1 MSRNRYVSVNDFT
14 GAVTSIVREWVAES
28 TDSASTA
35 VVEVAEDARDQLKV
49 EGGFSNRTGKYRK
62 GWRITFEE
70 KRYGLKAVV
79 HNTLYQLTHLLE
91 SGHAKFL
98 WGRPTGDY
106 VQAFP
111 HIEKVNQEAQEEL
124 EREIKRRLQ

>member
-14 GAVTSIVREWVAES
+14 GAVTSVVKEWVAES

-49 EGGFSNRTGKYRK
+49 EGGFSNRTGSYRK

-70 KRYGLKAVV
+70 KRYGLKAVI
-79 HNTLYQLTHLLE
+79 HNKLYQLTHLLE
-91 SGHAKFL
+91 SGHAMWL
-98 WGRPTGDY
+98 WGRPTDKD
-106 VQAFP
+106 VRAFP
-111 HIEKVNQEAQEEL
+111 HIEKVNNEAQDKL
-124 EREIKRRLQ
+124 QKEINRRLS

>member
-1 MSRNRYVSVNDFT
+1 MSKVISADALT
-14 GAVTSIVREWVAES
+14 AEVTKICMAYTDEAIES
-28 TDSASTA
+28 TKDA
-35 VVEVAEDARDQLKV
+35 VRDVAKEAKGQLKV
-49 EGGFSNRTGKYRK
+49 EGKFKNRTGDYRK
-62 GWRITFEE
+62 GWRIKFTN
-70 KRYGLKAVV
+70 KRLFLEATI
-79 HNTLYQLTHLLE
+79 HNKHYQLTHLLE